1 MENRS
6 FGPFR
11 LDLANECL
19 WKGTQSISLR
29 PKAFAVLKLL
39 VDHPGVLVTK
49 QQVLDTVWPGTF
61 VGDAVLKDSIRQL
74 RQALQDAASSPSYI
88 ETAHRRGYRFIGKFS
103 KASSPSSDNLNSSSL
118 LPKTLSRSKSLF
130 GREAELDRMQELLS
144 RALHG
149 DRQVVFITGEPGI
162 GKTTFVETFVEGAT
176 TVASLLV
183 ARGQCFEHFGSGEA
197 YLPVLDGFSRLCRSG
212 QGPQVRAALRQF
224 APTWLS
230 QIPSASVA
238 SEAEELRPPPPGG
251 SRERMLREMGEAI
264 EAIATESPLILVLE
278 DLHWSDYSTV
288 DLISYLARRRDTAR
302 LLIIGTY
309 RPVDIILANHPMKG
323 IKRELQAHSLCDEL
337 PLQYLTEDAVS
348 DYLATAFNG
357 HKFPTRLR
365 NAIFARTEGNPLF
378 MRNLVEYLTDR
389 QLIVKEDGGWK
400 LRADSSVLQDDVP
413 GNLRQLIE
421 KQLERLTPDERIVL
435 EGASVV
441 GMECSSVAIAAGIG
455 TTTEH
460 VEAQCETLARQHH
473 LLTPAWLARLPDGT
487 MTPRHNFTHV
497 LYREVAY
504 GLIPPMRRAEIHH
517 AIAARGVQVYGN
529 RDAEIAT
536 ELAMHF
542 EQSQD
547 WTSAL
552 KYLHRAADNAIV
564 RSAHHEAEDLARRG
578 LAVLQSVPATP
589 ERDEHEVKLRILRGV
604 SLMAIKGVAF
614 LEGKEVFEGGLELVR
629 SQPPSSDLFLILWS
643 LAMYNQFLGELR
655 PALEL
660 GDEVSRLAME
670 LNDPPLLMES
680 HRLKGAVLFALG
692 RWKESLA
699 HSQKASALYASHRN
713 HPYTRFIGLDCGVI
727 SECFAARALWCLGDI
742 EAATESMERGM
753 SLARALGNPQTQVVA
768 TQLAAQFHH
777 LKGDIS
783 LCKQLAQEA
792 VKVADEY
799 GLELWLASAMI
810 ELGWAEAEL
819 GNRKEGI
826 ERMQRAVAAYEAT
839 GARLWFSY
847 FLYQLADQLV
857 KSGRVDEALAVT
869 AKAMA
874 YVQESGERIAF
885 LDLQQLTA
893 SLVPKEKTA
902 SGLL

>member
-1 MENRS
+1 MEDVS

-11 LDLANECL
+11 LDIANECL
-19 WKGTQSISLR
+19 WRETQSIGLR

-39 VDHPGVLVTK
+39 IENPGVLVTK

-74 RQALQDAASSPSYI
+74 RQALQDTASSPAYI

-103 KASSPSSDNLNSSSL
+103 KVSIGPSANLTSPS
-118 LPKTLSRSKSLF
+118 LPARAPSRNTTIL
-130 GREAELDRMQELLS
+130 GREAELARMEELLS
-144 RALHG
+144 RALNG

-162 GKTTFVETFVEGAT
+162 GKTTFVETFVEGAAT
-176 TVASLLV
+176 TAKVLV

-197 YLPVLDGFSRLCRSG
+197 YLPVLDGFSRLCRSAEG
-212 QGPQVRAALRQF
+212 AQVRAALRQF

-230 QIPSASVA
+230 QIPSAALA

-264 EAIATESPLILVLE
+264 EALTTESPLILVLE

-288 DLISYLARRRDTAR
+288 DLISYLARRRDAAR
-302 LLIIGTY
+302 LLIVATY
-309 RPVDIILANHPMKG
+309 RPVDVILGDHPLKG
-323 IKRELQAHSLCDEL
+323 MKRELQAHSLCHEF

-348 DYLATAFNG
+348 DYLAIKFNG
-357 HKFPTRLR
+357 HQFPARLR
-365 NAIFARTEGNPLF
+365 NAIFSRTEGNPLF
-378 MRNLVEYLTDR
+378 MRNLIEYLTDR
-389 QLIVKEDGGWK
+389 KLIVNEDGGWK
-400 LRADSSVLQDDVP
+400 LHADSSVLQDDVP

-421 KQLERLTPDERIVL
+421 KQLERLTPDDRVVL

-455 TTTEH
+455 VSTEH
-460 VEAQCETLARQHH
+460 VEAQCETLAHRHH
-473 LLTPAWLARLPDGT
+473 FLTPAWLARLPDGT

-504 GLIPPMRRAEIHH
+504 GLIPPKRRAEIHH

-529 RDAEIAT
+529 RDAEIAA

-542 EQSQD
+542 EQSGD

-578 LAVLQSVPATP
+578 LAVLQSVPASP
-589 ERDEHEVKLRILRGV
+589 ERDEHEVKLRIIRGV

-614 LEGKEVFEGGLELVR
+614 LEGKEVIEGGRELLR
-629 SQPPSSDLFLILWS
+629 TQRPSSDLFLIVWS

-655 PALEL
+655 AALEL
-660 GDEVSRLAME
+660 SDQVAQLADE
-670 LNDPPLLMES
+670 LNDPPLIMES

-692 RWKESLA
+692 RWRESLV
-699 HSQKASALYASHRN
+699 HMQKASALYAMHQN
-713 HPYTRFIGLDCGVI
+713 HAYTRFISLDCGVI
-727 SECFAARALWCLGDI
+727 AECFAARALWSLGDT

-753 SLARALGNPQTQVVA
+753 ALARGLGNPQTLVVA
-768 TQLAAQFHH
+768 GQLAAQFHH
-777 LKGDIS
+777 LSGEIS
-783 LCKQLAQEA
+783 LCKQRAQEA
-792 VKVADEY
+792 VKLADEY

-819 GNRKEGI
+819 GNREEGI
-826 ERMQRAVAAYEAT
+826 ERMQRAVNAYEAT

-847 FLYQLADQLV
+847 FLYQLAEQLA
-857 KSGRVDEALAVT
+857 KSGRTDEALAVT

-874 YVQESGERIAF
+874 YVEKSGERVAYF
-885 LDLQQLTA
+885 DLQQLEARLTTQ
-893 SLVPKEKTA
+893 EKSA
-902 SGLL
+902 SGRL